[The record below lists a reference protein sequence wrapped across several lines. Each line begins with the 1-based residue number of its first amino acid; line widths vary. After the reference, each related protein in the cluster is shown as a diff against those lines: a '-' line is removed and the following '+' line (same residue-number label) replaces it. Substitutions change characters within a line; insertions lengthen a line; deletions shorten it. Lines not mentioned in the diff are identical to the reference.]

1 MYQLL
6 VNDPTGAQLLLEI
19 SQTGQYFDQSRVV
32 WDTRIDG
39 KLPKDM
45 ELGKMIREN
54 KSLIKSDDYIPAH
67 KNYLEKI
74 AQENQ
79 AETKR
84 IEKEQSL
91 KESISKDQLLSEIKD
106 MDAKAIEDWF
116 KANGKSKGEDT
127 LKLVVKVLIKNGLL
141 K

>member
-39 KLPKDM
+39 KLPKEI

-79 AETKR
+79 AEIKR
-84 IEKEQSL
+84 IEREQSL
-91 KESISKDQLLSEIKD
+91 KDSITQDQLLSEIKD

-116 KANGKSKGEDT
+116 KANGKSKGEET
-127 LKLVVKVLIKNGLL
+127 LKLVVKILIKNGLL

>member
-39 KLPKDM
+39 KLPKDI

-74 AQENQ
+74 TQEKQ
-79 AETKR
+79 VETLR
-84 IEKEQSL
+84 IEKEQDL
-91 KESISKDQLLSEIKD
+91 KESITQDQLLAEIRD
-106 MDAKAIEDWF
+106 LDVKALEDWF
-116 KANGKSKGEDT
+116 KANGKTKAEDT

>member
-39 KLPKDM
+39 KLPKEI

-106 MDAKAIEDWF
+106 MDAEAIEDWF